1 MEELLKIYGK
11 VNQFGKENGLLLTVL
26 KPGNITYEMEVLPK
40 HLATQ
45 TTIHGGMVAA
55 MMDGVIGVAALS
67 LVAPEG
73 KLVSTVE
80 FKINYYRPVY
90 LGDVLKGEGR
100 VDFRG
105 NRLIASSG
113 EIYNQ
118 HGEMV
123 AKAMGTFNAY
133 PFEKND
139 IANFCEKE

>member
-1 MEELLKIYGK
+1 MEKLLKIYGK
-11 VNQFGKENGLLLTVL
+11 VNQFGTENGMLLTII
-26 KPGNITYEMEVLPK
+26 KPGNILYEMKVLPK

-67 LVAPEG
+67 LVASEG

-80 FKINYYRPVY
+80 FKINYFRPVY

-105 NRLIASSG
+105 ARVIASSG
-113 EIYNQ
+113 EIFNQ
-118 HGEMV
+118 KGEMV

-139 IANFCEKE
+139 IASYKEND